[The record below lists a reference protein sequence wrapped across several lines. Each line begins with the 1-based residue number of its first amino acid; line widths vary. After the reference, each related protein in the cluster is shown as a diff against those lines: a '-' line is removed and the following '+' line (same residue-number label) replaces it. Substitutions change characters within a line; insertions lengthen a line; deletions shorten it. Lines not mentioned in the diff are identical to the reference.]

1 MVSSSRE
8 RNIKRAYSQ
17 LEASAGSGEILNV
30 QHRSV
35 PIQRFGADQAAAD
48 DLVTIEEPL
57 EIRIRYFD
65 ECQVRENSLS
75 VTMRTPGDD
84 LDLACGFLLS
94 EGIVGDY
101 SQIKAIARGTLEG
114 NESNAENV
122 VSIQLQENARF
133 DPDSLLRHFYTT
145 SSCGVCG
152 KVSLATVKVHVPSH
166 APSHFKISAA
176 RIAMLPIKLR
186 KRQMEFS
193 KTGGLHASALFDSEA
208 NILRIRE
215 DVGRHNALDKLLGS
229 FRESGL
235 NSLRASG
242 LLLSGRASFEL
253 LQKAAIAG
261 IPFVAS
267 IGPPSSL
274 AIDLA
279 RDQDITLLGF
289 LREKTFNLY
298 HGERVVRD

>member
-1 MVSSSRE
+1 M
-8 RNIKRAYSQ
+8 
-17 LEASAGSGEILNV
+17 NV
-30 QHRSV
+30 QHRAV
-35 PIQRFGADQAAAD
+35 PIQKFGPSLETTD
-48 DLVTIEEPL
+48 DFVTIEEPL

-65 ECQVRENSLS
+65 KRQIRENSLS

-94 EGIVGDY
+94 EGIVRDY
-101 SQIKAIARGTLEG
+101 SQIQEAVLGADWGDAP
-114 NESNAENV
+114 SAENV
-122 VSIQLQENARF
+122 VSIQLHEGAQF

-152 KVSLATVKVHVPSH
+152 KVSLATVNVHVPPH
-166 APSHFKISAA
+166 LPSDFKMSADQ
-176 RIAMLPIKLR
+176 IALLPNNLR
-186 KRQMEFS
+186 NRQMEFS
-193 KTGGLHASALFDSEA
+193 KTGGLHASALFDSDA
-208 NILRIRE
+208 KILRVRE

-235 NSLRASG
+235 DSLRTSG

-261 IPFVAS
+261 IPLVAS

-279 RDQDITLLGF
+279 RDQDITLIGF
-289 LREKTFNLY
+289 LRDETFNLY

>member
-1 MVSSSRE
+1 MRE
-8 RNIKRAYSQ
+8 RYIKRAYSQ
-17 LEASAGSGEILNV
+17 PEVNAGSGEILNV
-30 QHRSV
+30 QHRAV
-35 PIQRFGADQAAAD
+35 PIQKFGSRLETTD
-48 DLVTIEEPL
+48 DFVTIEEPL
-57 EIRIRYFD
+57 EIRIRYF
-65 ECQVRENSLS
+65 EKRQIRENSLS

-94 EGIVGDY
+94 EGIVKDY
-101 SQIKAIARGTLEG
+101 SQIQEAVLGADWGDAP
-114 NESNAENV
+114 SAENV
-122 VSIQLQENARF
+122 VSIQLHEDAQF

-152 KVSLATVKVHVPSH
+152 KVSLATVKVHVPPH
-166 APSHFKISAA
+166 LPSDFKISADQ
-176 RIAMLPIKLR
+176 IALLPNNLR
-186 KRQMEFS
+186 NQQMEFS
-193 KTGGLHASALFDSEA
+193 KTGGLHASALFDSYA
-208 NILRIRE
+208 KILRVRE

-235 NSLRASG
+235 ESLRTSG

-253 LQKAAIAG
+253 LQKSAIAG
-261 IPFVAS
+261 IPLVAS

-279 RDQDITLLGF
+279 RDQDITLIGF
-289 LREKTFNLY
+289 LRDETFNLY

>member
-1 MVSSSRE
+1 M
-8 RNIKRAYSQ
+8 ND
-17 LEASAGSGEILNV
+17 
-30 QHRSV
+30 QHRAV
-35 PIQRFGADQAAAD
+35 PIQKFGSRLESTD
-48 DLVTIEEPL
+48 DFVTIEEPL

-65 ECQVRENSLS
+65 KRQIRENSLS

-94 EGIVGDY
+94 EGIVKDY
-101 SQIKAIARGTLEG
+101 SQIQEAVLGADWGDAP
-114 NESNAENV
+114 SAENV
-122 VSIQLQENARF
+122 VSIQLHEGAQF

-166 APSHFKISAA
+166 LPSDFKISADQ
-176 RIAMLPIKLR
+176 ITLLPNNLR
-186 KRQMEFS
+186 NRQMEFS
-193 KTGGLHASALFDSEA
+193 KTGGLHASALFDSDA
-208 NILRIRE
+208 KILRVRE

-235 NSLRASG
+235 ESLRTSG

-261 IPFVAS
+261 IPLVAS

-279 RDQDITLLGF
+279 RDQDITLIGF
-289 LREKTFNLY
+289 LRDETFNLY